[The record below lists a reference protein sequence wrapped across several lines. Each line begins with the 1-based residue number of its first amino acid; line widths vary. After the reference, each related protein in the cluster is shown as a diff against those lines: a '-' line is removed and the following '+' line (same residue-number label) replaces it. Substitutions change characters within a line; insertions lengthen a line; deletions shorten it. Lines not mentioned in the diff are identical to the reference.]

1 MHNESYKTVL
11 KENTAEL
18 IEKKSR
24 FISSVMPVKTE
35 QEALWFINKKKKEHY
50 DATHNTYAYVIREN
64 NIARFSDD
72 GEPGGTAGL
81 PMMEVLKKEGLFDV
95 VVVVTR
101 YFGGTLLG
109 AGGLVRAYSKS
120 AKMGVDAAEIVTM
133 ITVKTYSVECSYDMF
148 GKVKYLVENSEYILD
163 SIEYGET
170 VTINVSVKAEQTD
183 RFLKDIVDITN
194 GVSVVKET
202 GEDFIASREL

>member
-1 MHNESYKTVL
+1 MQKESYKTVL

-24 FISSVMPVKTE
+24 FIAAAMPVKTE
-35 QEALWFINKKKKEHY
+35 EEALWFINKKKKEHY

-133 ITVKTYSVECSYDMF
+133 ITVKNFCVECSYDLF
-148 GKVKYLVENSEYILD
+148 GKVKYLVENGDYILD
-163 SIEYGET
+163 SIDYGEA
-170 VTINVSVKAEQTD
+170 VNVNVSVKTENVE
-183 RFLKDIVDITN
+183 RFTKDIIDVTN
-194 GVSVVKET
+194 GAAVITET
-202 GEDFIASREL
+202 GESFIAAKE

>member
-1 MHNESYKTVL
+1 MQNDSYKTVL

-24 FISSVMPVKTE
+24 FIAAVMPVKTE

-50 DATHNTYAYVIREN
+50 DASHNTYAYVVREN

-120 AKMGVDAAEIVTM
+120 AKLGIDAAEIVTM
-133 ITVKTYSVECSYDMF
+133 ITVKSFAVECSYDMF
-148 GKVKYLVENSEYILD
+148 GKVKYLIENSDYILD
-163 SIEYGET
+163 SIDYGET
-170 VTINVSVKAEQTD
+170 VKVNVFVKIENSE
-183 RFLKDIVDITN
+183 RFLKEVVDVTN
-194 GVSVVKET
+194 GGAEIKET
-202 GEDFIASREL
+202 GESFVASKE

>member
-1 MHNESYKTVL
+1 MQKESYKTVL
-11 KENTAEL
+11 KENTAEV

-24 FISSVMPVKTE
+24 FIASVMPAKTE
-35 QEALWFINKKKKEHY
+35 EEALWFINKKKKEYY
-50 DATHNTYAYVIREN
+50 DASHNTYAYIIREN

-101 YFGGTLLG
+101 YFGGILLG

-120 AKMGVDAAEIVTM
+120 AKMGVDASEIVTM
-133 ITVKTYSVECSYDMF
+133 LTVNSFCIECSYDMF
-148 GKVKYLVENSEYILD
+148 GKVKYLVENKDYILD
-163 SIEYGET
+163 SIEYGEN
-170 VTINVSVKAEQTD
+170 VNVNVSVKTELTD
-183 RFLKDIVDITN
+183 RFIKDITEITN
-194 GVSVVKET
+194 GAAVIAEK
-202 GEDFIASREL
+202 GQKFIASRE

>member
-11 KENTAEL
+11 KENSAEL

-24 FISSVMPVKTE
+24 FIAAVMPVKTE
-35 QEALWFINKKKKEHY
+35 EEALWFINKKKKEHY
-50 DATHNTYAYVIREN
+50 DATHNTYAYCIRKD

-95 VVVVTR
+95 AIVVTR

-120 AKMGVDAAEIVTM
+120 AKMGIDAAEIVTM
-133 ITVKTYSVECSYDMF
+133 ITVKRYSVECSYDMF
-148 GKVKYLVENSEYILD
+148 GKVKYLVENNGYILD
-163 SIEYGET
+163 SIEYGEA
-170 VTINVSVKAEQTD
+170 VKISVSVEMEKAE
-183 RFLKDIVDITN
+183 RFEKDVVDATN
-194 GVSVVKET
+194 GAAIIKET
-202 GEDFIASREL
+202 GDSFIASKNF

>member
-1 MHNESYKTVL
+1 MHNEAYKTVL

-24 FISSVMPVKTE
+24 FIAAVMPAKTE

-81 PMMEVLKKEGLFDV
+81 PMMEVLKKEALFDV

-120 AKMGVDAAEIVTM
+120 AKMGVDAAGIVTM
-133 ITVKTYSVECSYDMF
+133 ITVKGYAIECSYDVF
-148 GKVKYLVENSEYILD
+148 GKVKYLIENNDYILE
-163 SIEYGET
+163 SIEYGEAVT
-170 VTINVSVKAEQTD
+170 VNVSVRTEYGD
-183 RFLKDIVDITN
+183 RFLKDIIDVTN
-194 GVSVVKET
+194 GAAVVKET
-202 GEDFIASREL
+202 GENFVASK

>member
-1 MHNESYKTVL
+1 MPNESYKTVL

-24 FISSVMPVKTE
+24 FIAAVMPIKTE
-35 QEALWFINKKKKEHY
+35 EEALWFINKKKKEHY
-50 DATHNTYAYVIREN
+50 DATHNTYAYVVREN

-120 AKMGVDAAEIVTM
+120 AKMGIDAAETVTM
-133 ITVKTYSVECSYDMF
+133 ITVKSLCVQCSYDMF
-148 GKVKYLVENSEYILD
+148 GKVKYLVENNDYILD
-163 SIEYGET
+163 SIDYGES
-170 VTINVSVKAEQTD
+170 VNVNVSVKTELTE
-183 RFLKDIVDITN
+183 RFIKDIIDVTN
-194 GVSVVKET
+194 GTAVITENEEK
-202 GEDFIASREL
+202 FIASKE

>member
-1 MHNESYKTVL
+1 MQNESYKTVL

-24 FISSVMPVKTE
+24 FIAAVMPVKTE
-35 QEALWFINKKKKEHY
+35 EEALWFINKKKKEHY
-50 DATHNTYAYVIREN
+50 DATHNTYAYVVREN

-109 AGGLVRAYSKS
+109 AGGLVRVYSKS
-120 AKMGVDAAEIVTM
+120 AKMGIDAAEIVTM
-133 ITVKTYSVECSYDMF
+133 VTVKSFSVVCSYELF
-148 GKVKYLVENSEYILD
+148 GKVKYMVENSDYILD
-163 SIEYGET
+163 SIDYGEA
-170 VTINVSVKAEQTD
+170 VNVNVSVKTEDAD
-183 RFLKDIVDITN
+183 RFIKAVTDVTN
-194 GVSVVKET
+194 GAAAITET
-202 GEDFIASREL
+202 GENFIASKV

>member
-1 MHNESYKTVL
+1 MQKESYKTVL

-24 FISSVMPVKTE
+24 FIAAVMPAKTE
-35 QEALWFINKKKKEHY
+35 EEALWFINKKKKEHY
-50 DATHNTYAYVIREN
+50 DATHNTYAYVVREN

-133 ITVKTYSVECSYDMF
+133 ITVKTYAVNCSYDMF
-148 GKVKYLVENSEYILD
+148 GKVKYLVENNEYILD
-163 SIEYGET
+163 SIDYGEMVT
-170 VTINVSVKAEQTD
+170 VNVSVKTENAD
-183 RFLKDIVDITN
+183 RFKKDIIDVTN
-194 GVSVVKET
+194 GAAVINET
-202 GEDFIASREL
+202 GENFIASKQ

>member
-1 MHNESYKTVL
+1 MQKESYKTVL

-24 FISSVMPVKTE
+24 FIASVMPAKTE
-35 QEALWFINKKKKEHY
+35 EEALWFINKKKKEYY
-50 DATHNTYAYVIREN
+50 DASHNTYAYIIREN

-101 YFGGTLLG
+101 YFGGILLG

-120 AKMGVDAAEIVTM
+120 AKMGVDASEIVTM
-133 ITVKTYSVECSYDMF
+133 LTVNSFCIECSYDMF
-148 GKVKYLVENSEYILD
+148 GKVKYLVENKDYILD
-163 SIEYGET
+163 SIEYGEN
-170 VTINVSVKAEQTD
+170 VNVNVSVKTELTD
-183 RFLKDIVDITN
+183 RFIKDITEITN
-194 GVSVVKET
+194 GAAVIAEK
-202 GEDFIASREL
+202 GQKFIASRE

>member
-1 MHNESYKTVL
+1 MPNESYKTVL

-24 FISSVMPVKTE
+24 FIAAVMPAKTE
-35 QEALWFINKKKKEHY
+35 EEALWFINKKKKEHY
-50 DATHNTYAYVIREN
+50 DATHNTYAYIVREN

-120 AKMGVDAAEIVTM
+120 AKMGIDAAEIVIM
-133 ITVKTYSVECSYDMF
+133 LTVKSFCVECSYDMF
-148 GKVKYLVENSEYILD
+148 GKVKYLVENNDYILD
-163 SIEYGET
+163 SIDYGEA
-170 VTINVSVKAEQTD
+170 VNVNVSVKTELTD
-183 RFLKDIVDITN
+183 RFIKEVVDVTN
-194 GVSVVKET
+194 GTAVITEI
-202 GEDFIASREL
+202 GENFIAAKE